1 MYRIFFEKTNLNV
14 SHFWPTL
21 LVKVEIKKNC
31 CLHLTKC
38 HRQQIKLHP
47 TNWQYPLINYPGS
60 AAGIETRS
68 GVTTTTGVPGLPPGG
83 TGGPPPQKGGP
94 HLKDTTPDSGVV
106 PDNNNSNSN
115 SNQSTASSNQKQ
127 AKLDSSQNSLL
138 SR

>member
-1 MYRIFFEKTNLNV
+1 MKLFIVPSNK
-14 SHFWPTL
+14 P
-21 LVKVEIKKNC
+21 
-31 CLHLTKC
+31 
-38 HRQQIKLHP
+38 RQQIKLHP
-47 TNWQYPLINYPGS
+47 TSWQYPLINYIGS
-60 AAGIETRS
+60 AAGIETRA
-68 GVTTTTGVPGLPPGG
+68 GGTTTTGVPGVPPGG
-83 TGGPPPQKGGP
+83 TGGLPPQKGGP